1 MCIFKS
7 QRPYTIESHK
17 YNMQKKIKESSP
29 YGILLLG
36 GGILSSSEYCER
48 NNSYDIDIKP
58 QILELKM
65 QPATIYKGRAA
76 VRVFHFL
83 VRCEMDVESSFKII
97 GEMQSRKR
105 KE

>member
-1 MCIFKS
+1 
-7 QRPYTIESHK
+7 
-17 YNMQKKIKESSP
+17 MQKKIKESSP

-58 QILELKM
+58 QTLELKM

-76 VRVFHFL
+76 VRVFQFL
-83 VRCEMDVESSFKII
+83 VRCEMDVEAHLRSLERCSHGK
-97 GEMQSRKR
+97 ERSESRLVNA
-105 KE
+105 